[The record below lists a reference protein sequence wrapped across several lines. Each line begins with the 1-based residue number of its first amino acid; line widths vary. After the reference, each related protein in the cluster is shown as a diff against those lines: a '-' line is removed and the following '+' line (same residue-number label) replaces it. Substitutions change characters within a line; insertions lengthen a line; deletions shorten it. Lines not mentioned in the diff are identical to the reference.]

1 MIQKLDELTDV
12 DQNLVAYAD
21 KLVEWFRVM
30 LAETPIEIDPA
41 ASDRIVGPAHP
52 NTQAAED
59 KFPGLFGWDNVHF
72 PTGFEQLLTLGLPGI
87 AETARA
93 NAQNVGPLE
102 AHYLNSIAAVYDAAI
117 AYVTRW
123 ASKATTLAADA
134 DGEAKARLERIADN
148 CRALTVGKP
157 QTFDQAVQL
166 AWFGLAMRNGAL
178 FSPLGRWDWHMG
190 PFYDA
195 DRDAGRTT
203 PDSAQSLID
212 ELFTKVDSIG
222 YGDGLMNLILGGVD
236 REGNDVTNDVTFMM
250 VDTSSRLK
258 IACPQVN
265 IRIHDNMSPAFRD
278 KVTALQLAGTAKGT
292 IFNDNVVIPALVEL
306 GMPIEVARNYSCD
319 GCNEILIDGE
329 SLVDFYAVET
339 TKSLELALYNGNDM
353 PRPEG
358 VVYHANYHYASDN
371 PSEVGSGLERGVAT
385 GDFTK
390 MTTFE
395 EFFEAFINQFLY
407 HTRKQLDGLAN
418 SIRSGWTE
426 GVTPPFLAGTF
437 KTALETGKD
446 PLRGGVKWRSIML
459 FSGSIPTVTDAL
471 SAIKRVVF
479 EEKACTPAQLL
490 DALTDD
496 WEGHDVLRQQ
506 CLAAPKFGNDDDYVD
521 EIAAEIV
528 RRYSAFIAAFNDES
542 DIGYPIAP
550 ALFFHTFNL
559 ESMAVGATPDGRK
572 RGEPMAEHF
581 SPVPGRAIS
590 GPTAVINSMSKAPLH
605 EMAGTAVTHVSLSRS
620 ALGTEAQASALMR
633 TLVDTALDLGLVC
646 TTFPVYS
653 VDEMIDAQDH
663 PERHPDLLVRVWGF
677 SERFV
682 KLDRRLQDH
691 LIARAVKMVD

>member
-1 MIQKLDELTDV
+1 MIQKLDERTDV
-12 DQNLVAYAD
+12 DQKLMAYAD
-21 KLVEWFRVM
+21 KLVEWFGVM

-41 ASDRIVGPAHP
+41 GTDRIVGPAHP
-52 NTQAAED
+52 NTQAATD

-72 PTGFEQLLTLGLPGI
+72 PTGFEQLFNLGLPGI
-87 AETARA
+87 ADQARR
-93 NAQNVGPLE
+93 NAESAGALE
-102 AHYLNSIAAVYDAAI
+102 AHYLRSIAAVYDTAV
-117 AYVTRW
+117 AYVQRW
-123 ASKATTLAADA
+123 ADKASALADDA
-134 DGEAKARLERIADN
+134 DGDTRARLERIAEN

-157 QTFDQAVQL
+157 QTFQQVVQL

-190 PFYDA
+190 PFYAA
-195 DRDAGRTT
+195 DLDAGRDT
-203 PDSAQSLID
+203 PESAQALID

-265 IRIHDNMSPAFRD
+265 IRIHDNMSDAFRD

-329 SLVDFYAVET
+329 SLVDFWAVET
-339 TKSLELALYNGNDM
+339 TKALELALYNGNDM

-358 VVYHANYHYASDN
+358 AVYHANYHYADDN
-371 PSEVGSGLERGVAT
+371 PPEVGSGLERGYAS

-395 EFFEAFINQFLY
+395 EFFEAFMDQFLY
-407 HTRKQLDGLAN
+407 HTRKQLEGLADN
-418 SIRSGWTE
+418 IRSGWTE

-437 KTALETGKD
+437 KTALQTGND

-459 FSGSIPTVTDAL
+459 FSGSIPTVADAL
-471 SAIKRVVF
+471 AAIKKVVF
-479 EEKACTPAQLL
+479 EDKACTPKDMLT
-490 DALTDD
+490 ALADD

-521 EIAAEIV
+521 LIAAEIV
-528 RRYSAFIAAFNDES
+528 RRYSAFVS
-542 DIGYPIAP
+542 DFSAKAELGYPIAP

-581 SPVPGRAIS
+581 SPVPGRAVS

-620 ALGTEAQASALMR
+620 ALGTDAQASALMR
-633 TLVDTALDLGLVC
+633 TLVDTALKLGLVC
-646 TTFPVYS
+646 TTFPIYS

-677 SERFV
+677 SERFI

-691 LIARAVKMVD
+691 LIARAVGMGE